1 MQKDRGQGNCT
12 FQASLM
18 LLQKDE
24 KGYAC
29 QNLLGMQI
37 WIAVKIL
44 EYFEVF
50 NILNLLPSVGEPSNM
65 PEEESPEFWSPGT
78 SFCLTFTAFKKIPT
92 FFPKPNSGFSVS
104 KLFLFLFFF
113 KLWVASF
120 ITSHD
125 TAVWPLPF

>member
-12 FQASLM
+12 LQASLM

-37 WIAVKIL
+37 L
-44 EYFEVF
+44 GYFDVL

-65 PEEESPEFWSPGT
+65 PEEESPEF
-78 SFCLTFTAFKKIPT
+78 
-92 FFPKPNSGFSVS
+92 
-104 KLFLFLFFF
+104 
-113 KLWVASF
+113 
-120 ITSHD
+120 
-125 TAVWPLPF
+125 